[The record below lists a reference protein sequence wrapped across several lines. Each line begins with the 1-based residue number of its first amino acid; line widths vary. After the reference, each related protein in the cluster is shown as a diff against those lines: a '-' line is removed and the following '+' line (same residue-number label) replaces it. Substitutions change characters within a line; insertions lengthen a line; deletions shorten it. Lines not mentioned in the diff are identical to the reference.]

1 MKLSKDFLSK
11 VKKLLEEK
19 QPIEETQEKPK
30 PPEPKKEEKNRVAE
44 VLPFVSQ
51 EKLAPPKP
59 LFGPKGEDIEPPIII
74 EFPRI
79 GSELN
84 VLGTIPDEERKV
96 RHAPEFIHKIPK
108 ERLLGII
115 PSEWHPPNLKDVN
128 ITYPLIEPFAYAK
141 IYWNDEEGSLKYE
154 IIEPPLSVEEQAK
167 LKKIEELIIDLLDI
181 NLMEVKDPDK
191 IKNYLKEKTDQIIKD
206 YGMYLTD
213 VEYNKILYYIYRDF
227 IGLGKIEPLM
237 KDVEIEDI
245 SCDGAGIPIYIFHRK
260 YGSMKSNVVFENP
273 EELNNFIIKLA
284 QRCGKH
290 VSVAEPILDGALP
303 DGSRVSATYS
313 PEKDIAIKGS
323 TFTIRKFTKDPLTIT
338 DLINFGTLPP
348 LIAAY
353 LWMAIEF
360 KKSLLISGGTAT
372 GKTSFLNAL
381 CMFIE
386 PEAKIVSIE
395 DTPELNLPHEH
406 WIAKIARP
414 GYSTTSIGEVSM
426 FDLLKA
432 ALRERPDYIIVGEVR
447 GAEAYVLFQAM
458 ATGHAGLATIHA
470 ESIDAVMNRLQ
481 TPPINLSPGLIQHL
495 DLVLIM
501 THARIK
507 GIDVRR
513 LKEVIEI
520 VDIDIKTGKPIINQL
535 FRWNPVGDYFE
546 FSSDRS
552 YIINAIIEEKGL
564 SEESVWAEIRRREK
578 VLEWLKE
585 NNIRY
590 YKDVGKIISEYYKNP
605 EKVLERIEGN
615 IHEVFGPSGDKNNG
629 I

>member
-1 MKLSKDFLSK
+1 MRLSRDLLSK

-19 QPIEETQEKPK
+19 QPVEEIPERPK
-30 PPEPKKEEKNRVAE
+30 PQEPKKEGKNRVSEA
-44 VLPFVSQ
+44 LPFVSQ

-59 LFGPKGEDIEPPIII
+59 LFEPKGEDIEPPIII

-115 PSEWHPPNLKDVN
+115 PSEWHPPSLKDVN

-154 IIEPPLSVEEQAK
+154 VIEPPLSMEEQAK

-181 NLMEVKDPDK
+181 NLMEVRDPDK
-191 IKNYLKEKTDQIIKD
+191 IKNYLKEKTDQIIRD
-206 YGMYLTD
+206 YGIYLTD

-260 YGSMKSNVVFENP
+260 YGSMKTNVVFENP

-360 KKSLLISGGTAT
+360 KKSILISGGTAT

-564 SEESVWAEIRRREK
+564 SEESVWAEIRRRERI
-578 VLEWLKE
+578 LEWLKE

-590 YKDVGKIISEYYKNP
+590 YKDVGKIIAEYYKNP

-615 IHEVFGPSGDKNNG
+615 AHEVPGSSGDKDNRV
-629 I
+629 